1 MNSTNINYTIM
12 PNNSLTQT
20 IQVQANQ
27 TATQYGSGLLDVFA
41 TPALIGLMENT
52 AMKLI
57 ELPEGSSSV
66 GTSINMKHLKASP
79 IGEMIECTATIVA
92 IDGRKY
98 SFEIKATDSKG
109 DLIGEATHERVV
121 INIEKFMSKIK
132 N

>member
-1 MNSTNINYTIM
+1 MPTNSF
-12 PNNSLTQT
+12 TQT

-52 AMKLI
+52 AMQLI

-66 GTSINMKHLKASP
+66 GISINMKHLKASP
-79 IGEMIECTATIVA
+79 VGEKIDCTATVTD

-98 SFEIKATDSKG
+98 SFNIKAIDSKG
-109 DLIGEATHERVV
+109 DLVGEATHERVIV
-121 INIEKFMSKIK
+121 NVEKFMSKIS
-132 N
+132 

>member
-12 PNNSLTQT
+12 SNNFITQT

-27 TATQYGSGLLDVFA
+27 TATQYGSGLLEVFA

>member
-1 MNSTNINYTIM
+1 M

-27 TATQYGSGLLDVFA
+27 TATQYGSGLLEVFA

-109 DLIGEATHERVV
+109 DLIGEATHERVI
-121 INIEKFMSKIK
+121 INIEKFMIK
-132 N
+132 VKN

>member
-1 MNSTNINYTIM
+1 MQHNT
-12 PNNSLTQT
+12 LTQT

-27 TATQYGSGLLDVFA
+27 TAAQYGSGLLDVFA

-79 IGEMIECTATIVA
+79 IGEEIKCTATIVA
-92 IDGRKY
+92 IEGRKY
-98 SFEIKATDSKG
+98 SFEITATDSKG
-109 DLIGEATHERVV
+109 DLIGEATHERFLV
-121 INIEKFMSKIK
+121 NIEKFMSKLLS
-132 N
+132 

>member
-1 MNSTNINYTIM
+1 M

-20 IQVQANQ
+20 IHVQANQ
-27 TATQYGSGLLDVFA
+27 TATQYGSGLLEVFA

-92 IDGRKY
+92 IEGRKY
-98 SFEIKATDSKG
+98 LFEVKATDSRG